1 MSLFLKLVCS
11 SWRIRHF
18 VFFKFLVVRGSG
30 NNFLNEGL
38 EFGCLSGTAIVE
50 LKDLY

>member
-1 MSLFLKLVCS
+1 M
-11 SWRIRHF
+11 
-18 VFFKFLVVRGSG
+18 FFKFLVVRGSG
-30 NNFLNEGL
+30 NNFLTEGL